1 MKRIE
6 KTERVMSLLRASY
19 GPDANLSPLVVFE
32 AKALN
37 TRPIRKTSGLFKGAR
52 TSPSTLFEAASA
64 LNRESVPIQ
73 IQHDTGELPSGR
85 AFYGEVVA
93 DELRVLFAIDES
105 VSPNLVAN
113 LDSGTIDQVSVG
125 LLPKTIKCSQCDFNY
140 TGPNAMMNLWNLEC
154 NEGHKIGEE
163 GTFVWLD
170 GLESFFEL
178 SLVGMGAAEG
188 ARIVGPS
195 EAVLQQNPVFQQRL
209 AANAN
214 SHGVRLF
221 CTPEDPEPMNAEQ
234 LTAFQAAVSGQA
246 MATANLAAMT
256 NERDQL
262 AAQLQASAA
271 RIAEL
276 EAANGPVAEA
286 QANLAAAVE
295 HLQGEAR
302 MILTAAQVE
311 VPAELPGT
319 VAELT
324 ALIATHRSKLTAV
337 IPVEGRGDPAPS
349 DVKPLVLAMR
359 PNAFQSAGR

>member
-1 MKRIE
+1 
-6 KTERVMSLLRASY
+6 
-19 GPDANLSPLVVFE
+19 
-32 AKALN
+32 
-37 TRPIRKTSGLFKGAR
+37 
-52 TSPSTLFEAASA
+52 
-64 LNRESVPIQ
+64 
-73 IQHDTGELPSGR
+73 
-85 AFYGEVVA
+85 
-93 DELRVLFAIDES
+93 
-105 VSPNLVAN
+105 
-113 LDSGTIDQVSVG
+113 
-125 LLPKTIKCSQCDFNY
+125 
-140 TGPNAMMNLWNLEC
+140 
-154 NEGHKIGEE
+154 
-163 GTFVWLD
+163 
-170 GLESFFEL
+170 
-178 SLVGMGAAEG
+178 
-188 ARIVGPS
+188 
-195 EAVLQQNPVFQQRL
+195 
-209 AANAN
+209 
-214 SHGVRLF
+214 
-221 CTPEDPEPMNAEQ
+221 
-234 LTAFQAAVSGQA
+234 